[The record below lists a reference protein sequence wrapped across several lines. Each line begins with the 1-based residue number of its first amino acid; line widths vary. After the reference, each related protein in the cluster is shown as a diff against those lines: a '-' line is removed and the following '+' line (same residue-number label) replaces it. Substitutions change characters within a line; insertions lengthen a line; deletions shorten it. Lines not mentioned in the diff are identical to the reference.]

1 MNVWGPAIAIPV
13 GVVLF
18 TVVVIF
24 AVSRL
29 LLVFNDQAIA
39 TGVALGL
46 AVIILVVAVVLDRR
60 PRASNTH

>member
-1 MNVWGPAIAIPV
+1 MERWGPAILIPV

-24 AVSRL
+24 AISRL

-39 TGVALGL
+39 TTVALAL
-46 AVIILVVAVVLDRR
+46 ALIVLVGAIVLDRR
-60 PRASNTH
+60 PRAPRPH